1 MILIPEKQKMMKKN
15 ITRTFAGL
23 LVMTAMV
30 LPACEFLEDCGTCEL
45 VTDNG
50 TEITYGTPL
59 PQCGDDYYDKL
70 NADPVTIGGVTTYWN
85 CY

>member
-1 MILIPEKQKMMKKN
+1 M
-15 ITRTFAGL
+15 A
-23 LVMTAMV
+23 AMA

-59 PQCGDDYYDKL
+59 PQCGDNLYEKQ
-70 NADPVTIGGVTTYWN
+70 NSDPVTIGGVTTYWN